1 MSKPKIETGRIERRT
16 TSHKVEVRMEG
27 KGEESRKVIGYA
39 AKFDE
44 ESELL
49 GWDWVETIE
58 KGAFDDVLGDDVR
71 ALFNHDNNLIL
82 ARSAAGTLTLSV
94 DDIGLKYEYETPDV
108 TYANDL
114 LVNIRL
120 GNINQSSFGFTVEEA
135 EWVKIETDDNF
146 TKWVRHIKKVKR
158 LFDVSPVTFP
168 AYSTTEVSVRSFTD
182 FKDKNSVSPPTDNQD
197 KKTARERQLYL
208 LERSLL

>member
-1 MSKPKIETGRIERRT
+1 MSKPKIKTGQIERRT
-16 TSHKVEVRMEG
+16 TAHKVEVRQDGE
-27 KGEESRKVIGYA
+27 EESRKVVGYA

-58 KGAFDDVLGDDVR
+58 KGAFDDVLEDDVR

-82 ARSAAGTLTLSV
+82 ARNAAGTLTLSV

-108 TYANDL
+108 SYANDL

-168 AYSTTEVSVRSFTD
+168 AYSTTEVSVRSFTE
-182 FKDKNSVSPPTDNQD
+182 FRDKNDVTPPTQEEEN
-197 KKTARERQLYL
+197 KKAARERQLYL
-208 LERSLL
+208 LELS